1 MGWEE
6 VVKCWG
12 LPWQKQVGSVSLEG
26 FAPGMQAAPLL
37 PPALPSRHQ
46 EPGGSWILS
55 LSAEDRGEGEQA
67 SRLKMCA
74 HGGEGHMS
82 QEGHWGA

>member
-1 MGWEE
+1 M
-6 VVKCWG
+6 
-12 LPWQKQVGSVSLEG
+12 SLEG
-26 FAPGMQAAPLL
+26 FAPGVWAAPLL
-37 PPALPSRHQ
+37 PPALPSRHK
-46 EPGGSWILS
+46 ELGGSWILS

-82 QEGHWGA
+82 QEWHWGA